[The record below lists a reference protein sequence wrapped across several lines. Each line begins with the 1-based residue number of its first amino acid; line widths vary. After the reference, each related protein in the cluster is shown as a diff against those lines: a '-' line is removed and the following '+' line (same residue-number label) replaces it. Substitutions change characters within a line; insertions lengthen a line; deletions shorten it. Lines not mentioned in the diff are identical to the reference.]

1 MATYVSWMEV
11 GGLVRL
17 PQAPLALLLFLPGQ
31 FDDIYVKNA
40 IYTRI
45 LPVGTSQT
53 DQKTS

>member
-1 MATYVSWMEV
+1 MEV